1 MQNPHDLSHQPF
13 RRPVLQ
19 GRLRRKYL
27 ALALLWL
34 IAAVFFWQWWLRPD
48 HYTSWY
54 LYWPVTLCV
63 FWVFFV
69 QAYLLVFFLRAQ
81 QYAQKR

>member
-54 LYWPVTLCV
+54 LYFSCARSMPLAASPRWGRIGWRWL
-63 FWVFFV
+63 
-69 QAYLLVFFLRAQ
+69 
-81 QYAQKR
+81 